1 MTGSSLMSKSIKGK
15 SPVPDATAVAEIAH
29 ELRSPLGGIEAMAS
43 LLRQT
48 GLSTEQL
55 RLVDGLCAAAQHLR
69 AVASDILDESSGQAG
84 HLACEEKA
92 LDLRSFVDSLAIS
105 VEARAM
111 AKGLSFDLI
120 FDSTIAET
128 VVADAR
134 RIRQMLENLLDNA
147 IKVTASG
154 GIRLSVMQVDRRG
167 AFEGLRF
174 VVEDTGPGFTAE
186 QATRLFRS
194 FGRID
199 NGIAGTGIGLAMVR
213 RFANSM
219 GGEAGCEGQPGKGA
233 TFWFTLR
240 LKQPQIA
247 GDDLAREANNEGNG
261 DDRSNRILVVDDN
274 HANRMI
280 MAAMLEHFGFE
291 MAEAAT
297 AEQALSMLPEGRFAA
312 VMMDQT
318 LPGMS
323 GLEALKLIRVM
334 PQPLADLP
342 VIPVTGRVSP
352 ADKAAF
358 AAAGAN
364 GFLEKP
370 VNARAVREAL
380 DNALKPSGMKASK
393 AA

>member
-1 MTGSSLMSKSIKGK
+1 MSKSIEDQFA
-15 SPVPDATAVAEIAH
+15 VADATDVAEIVH

-43 LLRQT
+43 LLRHT
-48 GLSTEQL
+48 RLSAEQL
-55 RLVDGLCAAAQHLR
+55 RLVDGLCAAAEHLR
-69 AVASDILDESSGQAG
+69 AVASDILDESAGQGG
-84 HLACEEKA
+84 HLVCEEKTI
-92 LDLRSFVDSLAIS
+92 DLRSFAASLAIS
-105 VEARAM
+105 AEARAM
-111 AKGLSFDLI
+111 AKGLSFDLR
-120 FDSTIAET
+120 FDDAIAPN
-128 VVADAR
+128 VQGDAR

-147 IKVTASG
+147 IKVTAAG
-154 GIRLSVMQVDRRG
+154 GVRLSITQVDRRG

-174 VVEDTGPGFTAE
+174 VVEDTGPGFTTE
-186 QATRLFRS
+186 QASQLFRS

-199 NGIAGTGIGLAMVR
+199 NGVAGTGIGLAMVR
-213 RFANSM
+213 RLAHSM
-219 GGEAGCEGQPGKGA
+219 GGEVGCEGQPGKGA

-240 LKQPQIA
+240 LKQPQ
-247 GDDLAREANNEGNG
+247 GEADASAAIEGH
-261 DDRSNRILVVDDN
+261 SNRILVVDDN
-274 HANRMI
+274 QANRMI

-291 MAEAAT
+291 MAEASS
-297 AEQALSMLPEGRFAA
+297 AEQALTLLRGGGFAA

-323 GLEALKLIRVM
+323 GLDALKLIRAM

-342 VIPVTGRVSP
+342 VIPVTGRVSA

-380 DNALKPSGMKASK
+380 DSTLMAKGKKAPK

>member
-1 MTGSSLMSKSIKGK
+1 MSKSIQGQ
-15 SPVPDATAVAEIAH
+15 PAVPDATAVAEIAH

-43 LLRQT
+43 LLRRT
-48 GLSTEQL
+48 GLSPEQM
-55 RLVDGLCAAAQHLR
+55 RLVDGLCAAAEHLR
-69 AVASDILDESSGQAG
+69 AVASDILDESAGRAG
-84 HLACEEKA
+84 HLACEDKA

-105 VEARAM
+105 AEARAS
-111 AKGLSFDLI
+111 AKGLSFDLS
-120 FDSTIAET
+120 FDKTIAPS
-128 VVADAR
+128 VLGDAR

-147 IKVTASG
+147 IKVTETG
-154 GIRLSVMQVDRRG
+154 GIRLSVAHVDRRG

-186 QATRLFRS
+186 QAAQLFRS

-199 NGIAGTGIGLAMVR
+199 NGVAGTGIGLAMVR
-213 RFANSM
+213 RFAHSM
-219 GGEAGCEGQPGKGA
+219 GGEAGCEGRPGNGA

-240 LKQPQIA
+240 LKQPQGA
-247 GDDLAREANNEGNG
+247 GDDAARAADGSAAPEHRG
-261 DDRSNRILVVDDN
+261 NRILVVDDN
-274 HANRMI
+274 QANRMI

-291 MAEAAT
+291 MAEACS
-297 AEQALSMLPEGRFAA
+297 AEQALNLLPGGRFAA

-323 GLEALKLIRVM
+323 GLDALKLIRAM

-380 DNALKPSGMKASK
+380 DKALGVSGKKASK

>member
-1 MTGSSLMSKSIKGK
+1 MSKSIQGQ
-15 SPVPDATAVAEIAH
+15 SAVPDATAVAEIAH

-48 GLSTEQL
+48 SLSGEQL
-55 RLVDGLCAAAQHLR
+55 RLVDGLCAAAEHLR
-69 AVASDILDESSGQAG
+69 AVASDILDESAGRAG

-105 VEARAM
+105 AEARAK
-111 AKGLSFDLI
+111 AKGLSFDLS
-120 FDSTIAET
+120 FDGTIAQA
-128 VVADAR
+128 VVGDAR

-147 IKVTASG
+147 IKVTGSG
-154 GIRLSVMQVDRRG
+154 SIRLSVTHVDRRG

-174 VVEDTGPGFTAE
+174 VVEDTGPGFTNE
-186 QATRLFRS
+186 QASRLFRS

-199 NGIAGTGIGLAMVR
+199 NGIAGTGIGLSMVR

-219 GGEAGCEGQPGKGA
+219 GGEAGCEGRPGKGA

-240 LKQPQIA
+240 LKQPKGVDGGSA
-247 GDDLAREANNEGNG
+247 PEADVSGNA
-261 DDRSNRILVVDDN
+261 DDRSNCILVVDDN
-274 HANRMI
+274 QANRMI

-297 AEQALSMLPEGRFAA
+297 AEQALSMLPGGRYAA

-323 GLEALKLIRVM
+323 GLEALKLIRTM

-342 VIPVTGRVSP
+342 VIPVTGRVSH

-380 DNALKPSGMKASK
+380 DNALRVASK
-393 AA
+393 KAAKAA

>member
-1 MTGSSLMSKSIKGK
+1 MSKSIQGQ
-15 SPVPDATAVAEIAH
+15 SAVPDATAVAEIAH

-48 GLSTEQL
+48 GLSAEQL
-55 RLVDGLCAAAQHLR
+55 RLVDGLCAAAEHLR
-69 AVASDILDESSGQAG
+69 AVASDILDESAGRAG
-84 HLACEEKA
+84 HLACEEQA

-105 VEARAM
+105 AEARAR
-111 AKGLSFDLI
+111 AKGLSFDLS
-120 FDSTIAET
+120 FDDTIASA
-128 VVADAR
+128 VLGDAR

-147 IKVTASG
+147 IKVTETG
-154 GIRLSVMQVDRRG
+154 GICLSVTQVDRRG

-186 QATRLFRS
+186 QAKRLFRS

-199 NGIAGTGIGLAMVR
+199 NGVAGTGIGLAMVR
-213 RFANSM
+213 RFAHSM
-219 GGEAGCEGQPGKGA
+219 GGEAGCEGRPGKGA

-240 LKQPQIA
+240 LKQPQSADDVVARETDISSDIA
-247 GDDLAREANNEGNG
+247 GRG
-261 DDRSNRILVVDDN
+261 NRILVVDDN
-274 HANRMI
+274 QANRMI

-297 AEQALSMLPEGRFAA
+297 AEQALAVLPAGRFAA

-323 GLEALKLIRVM
+323 GLEALKLIRAM
-334 PQPLADLP
+334 PQPLAGLP

-380 DNALKPSGMKASK
+380 DSALSASGKK
-393 AA
+393 AAKAA

>member
-1 MTGSSLMSKSIKGK
+1 MPKSIKGQ
-15 SPVPDATAVAEIAH
+15 STVPDATAVAEIAH

-48 GLSTEQL
+48 NLSAEQL
-55 RLVDGLCAAAQHLR
+55 RLVDGLCAAAEHLR
-69 AVASDILDESSGQAG
+69 AVASDILDESAGRAG

-105 VEARAM
+105 AEARAR
-111 AKGLSFDLI
+111 AKGLSFDLN
-120 FDSTIAET
+120 FDSTIAPT
-128 VVADAR
+128 VLGDAR

-147 IKVTASG
+147 IKVTATG
-154 GIRLSVMQVDRRG
+154 GILLSVMQVDRRG

-174 VVEDTGPGFTAE
+174 VVDDTGPGFTAE
-186 QATRLFRS
+186 QASRLFRS

-219 GGEAGCEGQPGKGA
+219 GGEAGCEGRPGAGA

-240 LKQPQIA
+240 LRQSKDAESEPKPEA
-247 GDDLAREANNEGNG
+247 GLSGSIC
-261 DDRSNRILVVDDN
+261 DRGNRILVVDDN
-274 HANRMI
+274 QANRMI

-297 AEQALSMLPEGRFAA
+297 AEQALNLLPGGRFAA

-323 GLEALKLIRVM
+323 GLEALKLIRAM

-380 DNALKPSGMKASK
+380 DSALNPSGKDTSQ

>member
-1 MTGSSLMSKSIKGK
+1 MSKSIQGQ
-15 SPVPDATAVAEIAH
+15 PAVPDATAVAEIAH

-43 LLRQT
+43 LLRRT
-48 GLSTEQL
+48 GLSSEQM
-55 RLVDGLCAAAQHLR
+55 RLVDGLCAAAEHLR
-69 AVASDILDESSGQAG
+69 AVASDILNESAGRAG
-84 HLACEEKA
+84 HLACEEKT
-92 LDLRSFVDSLAIS
+92 LDLRSFMDSLAIS
-105 VEARAM
+105 AEARAS
-111 AKGLSFDLI
+111 AKGLSFDLS
-120 FDSTIAET
+120 FDDTIAPT
-128 VVADAR
+128 VLGDAR

-147 IKVTASG
+147 IKVTETG
-154 GIRLSVMQVDRRG
+154 GIRLSVAHVDRRG

-186 QATRLFRS
+186 QAAQLFRS

-199 NGIAGTGIGLAMVR
+199 NGVAGTGIGLAMVR
-213 RFANSM
+213 RFAHSM
-219 GGEAGCEGQPGKGA
+219 GGEAGCDGRPGNGA

-240 LKQPQIA
+240 LKQPQGA
-247 GDDLAREANNEGNG
+247 GDDAARAADGSTAPERRG
-261 DDRSNRILVVDDN
+261 NRILVVDDN
-274 HANRMI
+274 QANRMI

-291 MAEAAT
+291 MAEASS
-297 AEQALSMLPEGRFAA
+297 AEQALNLLPGGRFAA

-323 GLEALKLIRVM
+323 GLDALKLIRAM

-380 DNALKPSGMKASK
+380 DKALGISGKKASK